1 MAPNR
6 IIRKRSAVA
15 LVGAA
20 LAIASCEK
28 TMEGVSEDAN
38 RAVEA
43 AKEEAVKA
51 AGELTKKVEEAKK
64 EADKAAEA
72 VTQKA
77 TEAVKETVNEAA
89 RAVEAATAPANR

>member
-1 MAPNR
+1 MTPKG
-6 IIRKRSAVA
+6 IIRNHSAFA

-20 LAIASCEK
+20 LAFVSCEK
-28 TMEGVSEDAN
+28 TMDGVSEDAN
-38 RAVEA
+38 KAVEA
-43 AKEEAVKA
+43 AKVEVVKA
-51 AGELTKKVEEAKK
+51 TEVLTKKVEEAKK
-64 EADKAAEA
+64 EADKATEA